1 MGDARRGGSYGSSYI
16 SAGSSPRTSIAG
28 DDERDGVDDL
38 QGQVDEH
45 TDVLHWRTLAQVC
58 TSVLDQYQG
67 ETCRYEACRHA
78 AMRDM
83 QL

>member
-1 MGDARRGGSYGSSYI
+1 MGDARRRGSYGSSYI
-16 SAGSSPRTSIAG
+16 SARSSPRTSIAG
-28 DDERDGVDDL
+28 DDERDGVGDPQDDQQDL
-38 QGQVDEH
+38 VDEH

-78 AMRDM
+78 AI
-83 QL
+83 